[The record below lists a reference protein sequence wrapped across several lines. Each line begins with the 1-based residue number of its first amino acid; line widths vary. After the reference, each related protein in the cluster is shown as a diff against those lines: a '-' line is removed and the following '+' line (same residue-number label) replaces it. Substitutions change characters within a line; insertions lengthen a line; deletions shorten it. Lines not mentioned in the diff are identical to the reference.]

1 MQIGIYGCMSYLH
14 CGTCRQYGHLN
25 TTDLERVRGSTKS
38 ASAIPIHLRFRTR
51 VQYNGRVCSIGIGS
65 LKWEGLFHRQR
76 FTKMGGLVPQVK
88 VQYNGRVSSI
98 GRGSVLWEGQFHRQR
113 FSTMGG
119 LSLMQRFST
128 MGGLSHRQRFTTIGG
143 SLEGHAQ
150 FFLSSFEAFF

>member
-98 GRGSVLWEGQFHRQR
+98 GRGSVLWEVCP
-113 FSTMGG
+113 
-119 LSLMQRFST
+119 
-128 MGGLSHRQRFTTIGG
+128 IGRG
-143 SLEGHAQ
+143 SLQQGVLQRGMHN
-150 FFLSSFEAFF
+150 FFFHHLKLFSEAFNFNTT